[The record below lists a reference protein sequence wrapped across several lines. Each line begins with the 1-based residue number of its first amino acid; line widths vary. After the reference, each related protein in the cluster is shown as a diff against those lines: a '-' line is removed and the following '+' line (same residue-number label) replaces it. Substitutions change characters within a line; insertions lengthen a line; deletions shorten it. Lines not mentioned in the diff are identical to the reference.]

1 MLTLR
6 WWRFCLRC
14 TMTWKKNLKNGLWK
28 NKEIQC
34 EMNGYGKNA
43 HDCEKEILTGIDS
56 ELLAK
61 NHYIWY
67 SNFQIDF
74 SQLTRGGT
82 WIDAATQI
90 FFAYSVGVG
99 ALPALG
105 SYNRFNHNCFRS
117 AILPRRWCNL
127 AVTRVLSQN
136 LQPPTLCRGV
146 TQPLRPRVQP
156 YLSESTRPNP
166 TTTLLRLN
174 QKNYVTSN
182 HDHDQKW

>member
-1 MLTLR
+1 
-6 WWRFCLRC
+6 
-14 TMTWKKNLKNGLWK
+14 
-28 NKEIQC
+28 
-34 EMNGYGKNA
+34 MNGYGKYA

-61 NHYIWY
+61 IHYIWY

-105 SYNRFNHNCFRS
+105 SYNRFNHNCFRYKATNCAVAEQFCS
-117 AILPRRWCNL
+117 QHATSLSKKIIQNNNNNHHHYNSYYLP
-127 AVTRVLSQN
+127 
-136 LQPPTLCRGV
+136 LCRQNAKV
-146 TQPLRPRVQP
+146 W
-156 YLSESTRPNP
+156 SEQTKTCFLETVYVLPTKMSTYI
-166 TTTLLRLN
+166 LLP
-174 QKNYVTSN
+174 VCC
-182 HDHDQKW
+182 